1 MNSSFTFPPRAPPTM
16 RPEITPPG
24 NAGQQQS
31 ASSDA
36 PSRDSNLVR
45 ASILDAALDLGYGSN
60 STVAKWMFE
69 NPLEEEDEEVS
80 AVHTRPII
88 VSSADLL
95 FLLHP
100 TFVPLSCFARCATC
114 LPQAGAHVC

>member
-1 MNSSFTFPPRAPPTM
+1 M

-31 ASSDA
+31 ASNDA